1 MLINLSETM
10 LGSGWT
16 RTPQGLGN
24 RGGKGKVHRLASP
37 LVALQEARGRLFLWV
52 PVLMALGVGGWFA
65 LPWEPGLGF
74 YGVVLA
80 LICAFGLARVYG
92 PELAAPMAVAAACI
106 LSGVL
111 AAGVRA
117 HLVAAPVL
125 DFRYYGPIEG
135 RIVGIDR
142 SQGDDL
148 RLTLDRVVLDRMDPD
163 ETPKRVR
170 VSLHG
175 DATDL
180 AMEPGLT
187 VGLTGH
193 LTAPPGPSEPGGFDF
208 RRQAFFDRLGA
219 VGYATAPALAL
230 APADPGAQR
239 INRLRADLSAAVQA
253 RIPGQAGAFAA
264 GAVTGDRS
272 GITQATVQDLRNSNL
287 SHLLAISGMNMA
299 FLTGFI
305 FAALRYGLALVPP
318 LALRVN
324 TKKVAAVVALAGAG
338 FYLALSGSNVATE
351 RAFVMVAVMLIAV
364 LVDRRALSLRT
375 VAIAGVLLLMLQP
388 ESLLSPGFQMSFA
401 ATIALIA
408 AFGALDRQ
416 IVREKVPRWAMP
428 VFTLVLSSVV
438 AGLVTAP
445 LGAAHFNRFT
455 DYGLMANLMTVPSMG
470 LLIMPGAVIAALLW
484 PLGLEGVGLWMMG
497 LGSQWILS
505 VAQWVA
511 GLEGAVT
518 GIPAPGR
525 WVLPLMAVGALWALL
540 WQGRVRILGSVPL
553 VLGLVLWALSTR
565 PPVLISGDGV
575 LIGLMG
581 PEGRVLS
588 APKGARFAAA
598 SWLEDDGDL
607 ADQATAAARPGFNG
621 PTRERRFALGTL
633 SAVQIKG
640 KGAEDRLAAACA
652 SADVVILAARAGAVP
667 PGCTVIDADMLRG
680 TGALAIW
687 PDGGGLRLVA
697 SDAVRRMWTGPGPR
711 RSVTDRL
718 AALAGQ

>member
-1 MLINLSETM
+1 
-10 LGSGWT
+10 
-16 RTPQGLGN
+16 
-24 RGGKGKVHRLASP
+24 VHRLAAP

-65 LPWEPGLGF
+65 LPWEPGPGL
-74 YGVVLA
+74 YTLVVA
-80 LICAFGLARVYG
+80 LMCGTVLLRVYG
-92 PELAAPMAVAAACI
+92 PELGAPVAVAVGCI
-106 LSGVL
+106 LLGVMS
-111 AAGVRA
+111 AGVRA

-163 ETPKRVR
+163 ETPARVR

-175 DATDL
+175 EQTDL
-180 AMEPGLT
+180 SVEPGLT
-187 VGLTGH
+187 VGMTGH

-230 APADPGAQR
+230 APAEPGAQR

-253 RIPGQAGAFAA
+253 RVPGQAGAFAA

-272 GITQATVQDLRNSNL
+272 GITQETVQDLRDSNL

-299 FLTGFI
+299 FLTGFV
-305 FAALRYGLALVPP
+305 FAALRYGLALLPP

-324 TKKVAAVVALAGAG
+324 TKKVAAVVAMAVAG

-351 RAFVMVAVMLIAV
+351 RAFVMVAVMLVAV

-375 VAIAGVLLLMLQP
+375 VALAGVLLLILQP

-416 IVREKVPRWAMP
+416 ILRERVPRWAMP
-428 VFTLVLSSVV
+428 VFTLMLSSVV
-438 AGLVTAP
+438 AGLATAP
-445 LGAAHFNRFT
+445 LAAAHFNRFT
-455 DYGLMANLMTVPSMG
+455 DYGLMANLLTVPSMG
-470 LLIMPGAVIAALLW
+470 VLIMPGAVIAALLW
-484 PLGLEGVGLWMMG
+484 PLGLEGVGLWMVG
-497 LGSQWILS
+497 LGSQWILA
-505 VAQWVA
+505 VAAWVV
-511 GLEGAVT
+511 GLNGSVT
-518 GIPAPGR
+518 GIPAPAMGA
-525 WVLPLMAVGALWALL
+525 LPLMALGALWMIL
-540 WQGRVRILGSVPL
+540 WQGRVRALG
-553 VLGLVLWALSTR
+553 VLPVLAALAIWALSTR
-565 PPVLISGDGV
+565 PPVLISADGV
-575 LIGLMG
+575 LVGLMG
-581 PEGRVLS
+581 DEGRAMS
-588 APKGARFAAA
+588 APKGARFVAS

-607 ADQATAAARPGFNG
+607 ADQAGAATRAGFDG
-621 PTRERRFALGTL
+621 PPNERRFWLGALQ
-633 SAVQIKG
+633 AVHLKG
-640 KGAEDRLAAACA
+640 KGAADRLAAACA
-652 SADVVILAARAGAVP
+652 SADVVILAARAADVP
-667 PGCTVIDADMLRG
+667 PGCTVIDADMLRDTG
-680 TGALAIW
+680 TLAIW
-687 PDGGGLRLVA
+687 PEADGLRLVA
-697 SDAVRRMWTGPGPR
+697 TDAARRLWTGPGPKP
-711 RSVTDRL
+711 SVTDRL